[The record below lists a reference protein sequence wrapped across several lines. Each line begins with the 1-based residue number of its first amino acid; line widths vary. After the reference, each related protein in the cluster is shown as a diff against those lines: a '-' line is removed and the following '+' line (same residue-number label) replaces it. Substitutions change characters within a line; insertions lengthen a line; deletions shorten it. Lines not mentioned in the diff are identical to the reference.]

1 LQSSGPQARAN
12 RGFEVGA
19 EMKIYFAGAI
29 RGGREDAALYL
40 ELVRLLRPFGTVLTE
55 HIADEELTS
64 LGESVDD
71 RTIHDRDLAWLREAD
86 CLVAEVTT
94 PSLGVGFEIGKA
106 TEWGLQTL
114 CLFRPGPGRVLSA
127 LIAGNDQL
135 TVREYRNPG
144 HAKKIFD
151 DFFASPSFSES
162 V

>member
-1 LQSSGPQARAN
+1 MLDP
-12 RGFEVGA
+12 VGA

-64 LGESVDD
+64 LGESMDD
-71 RTIHDRDLAWLREAD
+71 RAIHDRDLAWLREAD

-106 TEWGLQTL
+106 TEWDLRVL
-114 CLFRPGPGRVLSA
+114 CLFRPNSGRALSA
-127 LIAGNDQL
+127 LIAGSDRV
-135 TVREYRNPG
+135 TVREYQDSSQI
-144 HAKKIFD
+144 KKIFD
-151 DFFASPSFSES
+151 KFFEAKVVF
-162 V
+162 